1 MSWTIIFGVIH
12 IVLNA
17 KFCEKILHPDMYTY
31 RIFFRNI
38 LPTYQM
44 NDPFPDEAI
53 IISVK
58 LNFPHAIQ
66 YIFDLALSSE
76 DEYDRTISPKNSNSD
91 SKYKSQNSLS
101 PESLNKSGGSLSE
114 SQASHG
120 STSSLDIKF
129 DKKNALGVKGLIRKI
144 SKTGSYTSSEADS
157 VSLNHNVNSSQRDN
171 DDVSE
176 TSSNSTREIDDMFK
190 SYGSEQMRKMQEESE
205 TDKDSDSQFSKQEYH
220 GISSVFIS

>member
-1 MSWTIIFGVIH
+1 
-12 IVLNA
+12 
-17 KFCEKILHPDMYTY
+17 
-31 RIFFRNI
+31 
-38 LPTYQM
+38 M

-58 LNFPHAIQ
+58 LNSPNAIQ
-66 YIFDLALSSE
+66 HIFDLALSSE

-101 PESLNKSGGSLSE
+101 PESLDKNGGSLSE

-205 TDKDSDSQFSKQEYH
+205 TDKDSDSQFPKQEYH
-220 GISSVFIS
+220 GISSAFIS